1 MMKFPSDLKYS
12 SKDEW
17 LHVEGNVGVIGITDY
32 AQDQLSD
39 IVFFEFTVS
48 EGDTLSK
55 GDELGTIESVK
66 AASDIYA
73 PVGGTILELN
83 EKLLDSPEI
92 VNTDPY
98 GDAWMLKIELS
109 DPSELDGLMD
119 ASAYE
124 ANTKERDV

>member
-1 MMKFPSDLKYS
+1 VNFPKDLKYS

-17 LHVEGNVGVIGITDY
+17 VRIDGNVVVIGITDY

-39 IVFFEFTVS
+39 IVFFEFLIS

-55 GDELGTIESVK
+55 GVEFGTIESVK
-66 AASDIYA
+66 AASDIFA
-73 PVGGTILELN
+73 PVGGSVLELN
-83 EKLLDSPEI
+83 ETLLDTPEI

-98 GDAWMLKIELS
+98 GDGWMLKIDFS

-124 ANTKERDV
+124 AFTKERDA

>member
-1 MMKFPSDLKYS
+1 VNFPSDIKYS

-17 LHVEGNVGVIGITDY
+17 IRVEGNIGVIGITDY

-48 EGDTLSK
+48 EGDTLVK
-55 GDELGTIESVK
+55 DDEFGTIESVK
-66 AASDIYA
+66 AASDVYV
-73 PVGGTILELN
+73 PVGGTVIELN
-83 EKLLDSPEI
+83 ETLLDTPEI

-124 ANTKERDV
+124 ANTKERDA

>member
-1 MMKFPSDLKYS
+1 MKFPSDLKYS

-17 LHVEGNVGVIGITDY
+17 LRVEGNVGVIGISDY

-39 IVFFEFTVS
+39 IVFFEFMVS

-73 PVGGTILELN
+73 PVGGTVLELN
-83 EKLLDSPEI
+83 ETLLDSPEI

-109 DPSELDGLMD
+109 DPSELDSLMD

-124 ANTKERDV
+124 ANTKERDA

>member
-1 MMKFPSDLKYS
+1 MNFPSDLKYS

-17 LHVEGNVGVIGITDY
+17 IRIEGNVGTMGITDY

-39 IVFFEFTVS
+39 IVFFEFAVS

-55 GDELGTIESVK
+55 GDEIGTIESVK

-73 PVGGTILELN
+73 PAGGSVIDIN
-83 EKLLDSPEI
+83 ENLLDSPET

-98 GDAWMLKIELS
+98 GEAWMLKIELS

-119 ASAYE
+119 TSAYE
-124 ANTKERDV
+124 AYLKERDN

>member
-1 MMKFPSDLKYS
+1 MKFPSNLKYS

-17 LHVEGNVGVIGITDY
+17 LRVEGNVGVIGITDY

-48 EGDTLSK
+48 EGDTLLK

-73 PVGGTILELN
+73 PVGGTVLELN
-83 EKLLDSPEI
+83 
-92 VNTDPY
+92 
-98 GDAWMLKIELS
+98 
-109 DPSELDGLMD
+109 
-119 ASAYE
+119 
-124 ANTKERDV
+124 

>member
-1 MMKFPSDLKYS
+1 MKFPSNLKYS

-17 LHVEGNVGVIGITDY
+17 LRVEGNVGVIGITDY

-73 PVGGTILELN
+73 PVGGTVLELN
-83 EKLLDSPEI
+83 ETLLDSPEI

-98 GDAWMLKIELS
+98 GGAWMLKIELS
-109 DPSELDGLMD
+109 DSSELDSLMD

-124 ANTKERDV
+124 ANTKERNA

>member
-1 MMKFPSDLKYS
+1 MKFPADLKYS
-12 SKDEW
+12 LKDEW
-17 LHVEGNVGVIGITDY
+17 LRVEGNVGVIGISDY

-39 IVFFEFTVS
+39 IVFFEFIVS

-73 PVGGTILELN
+73 PVGGIVLELN
-83 EKLLDSPEI
+83 ETLLDSPEI

-109 DPSELDGLMD
+109 DPSELDGLMN

-124 ANTKERDV
+124 ANTKERDA

>member
-1 MMKFPSDLKYS
+1 MMKFPSNLKYS

-17 LHVEGNVGVIGITDY
+17 LRVEGNVGVIGITDY

-39 IVFFEFTVS
+39 IVFFEFIIS
-48 EGDTLSK
+48 QGDTLSK
-55 GDELGTIESVK
+55 GDEIGTIESVK
-66 AASDIYA
+66 AASDVYA
-73 PVGGTILELN
+73 PVGGTVLELN
-83 EKLLDSPEI
+83 ESLLDSPEI

-109 DPSELDGLMD
+109 DPSELNSLMN

-124 ANTKERDV
+124 ANTKERDT

>member
-1 MMKFPSDLKYS
+1 MNFPDDLKYS
-12 SKDEW
+12 TKDEW
-17 LHVEGNVGVIGITDY
+17 VRIEGNVGVVGISDY

-39 IVFFEFTVS
+39 IVFFEFLIL
-48 EGDTLSK
+48 EGGTLSK
-55 GDELGTIESVK
+55 GDEFGTIESVK

-73 PVGGTILELN
+73 PVGGKILEVN
-83 EKLLDSPEI
+83 QALLDMPEI

-98 GDAWMLKIELS
+98 GDAWMLKIELA

-124 ANTKERDV
+124 AYTKERDA

>member
-1 MMKFPSDLKYS
+1 MNFPNDLKYS

-17 LHVEGNVGVIGITDY
+17 VRIEGSVGVIGITDY

-39 IVFFEFTVS
+39 IVFFEFLIS

-55 GDELGTIESVK
+55 GDEFGTIESVK
-66 AASDIYA
+66 AASDIYVPA
-73 PVGGTILELN
+73 GGSVLELN
-83 EKLLDSPEI
+83 EALLDTPEI

-98 GDAWMLKIELS
+98 GVGWMLKIELS

-119 ASAYE
+119 AAAYE
-124 ANTKERDV
+124 AHTKERDA

>member
-1 MMKFPSDLKYS
+1 MMDFPSNLKYT

-17 LHVEGNVGVIGITDY
+17 IRIEGKVGVIGITDY

-39 IVFFEFTVS
+39 IVFFEFVVS

-55 GDELGTIESVK
+55 GDEIGTVESVK

-73 PVGGTILELN
+73 PVGGTVLELN
-83 EKLLDSPEI
+83 EAILDAPEI
-92 VNTDPY
+92 INTDPY
-98 GDAWMLKIELS
+98 GDAWMLKIKLS

-124 ANTKERDV
+124 VYTKERDA

>member
-1 MMKFPSDLKYS
+1 MNFPADLKYS

-17 LHVEGNVGVIGITDY
+17 VRVEGNVGFIGISDY

-39 IVFFEFTVS
+39 IVFFEFLIS

-55 GDELGTIESVK
+55 GDEFGTIESVK
-66 AASDIYA
+66 AASDIYV
-73 PVGGTILELN
+73 PVGGRLLELN
-83 EKLLDSPEI
+83 EALLDTPEI
-92 VNTDPY
+92 VNIDPY

-109 DPSELDGLMD
+109 DPSELDELMD

-124 ANTKERDV
+124 AHTKERDA

>member
-1 MMKFPSDLKYS
+1 MKFPSDLKYS

-17 LHVEGNVGVIGITDY
+17 IRVEGNIGVIGITDY

-48 EGDTLSK
+48 EGDELSK
-55 GDELGTIESVK
+55 GDEFGTIESVK

-73 PVGGTILELN
+73 PVGGTVLELN
-83 EKLLDSPEI
+83 ETLFDSPEI

-98 GDAWMLKIELS
+98 GDAWMLKIELD
-109 DPSELDGLMD
+109 DPAELDGLMD

-124 ANTKERDV
+124 ANTKERDA

>member
-1 MMKFPSDLKYS
+1 MMDFPSNLKYT

-17 LHVEGNVGVIGITDY
+17 IRIEGKVGVIGITDY

-39 IVFFEFTVS
+39 IVFFEFVVS

-55 GDELGTIESVK
+55 GDEIGTVESVK

-73 PVGGTILELN
+73 PVGGTVLELN
-83 EKLLDSPEI
+83 EAILDAPEI
-92 VNTDPY
+92 INTDPY

-124 ANTKERDV
+124 VYTKERDA

>member
-17 LHVEGNVGVIGITDY
+17 LRVEGNVGVIGISDY

-39 IVFFEFTVS
+39 IVFFEFMVS

-73 PVGGTILELN
+73 PVGGTVLELN
-83 EKLLDSPEI
+83 ETLLDSPEI

-109 DPSELDGLMD
+109 DPSELDSLMD

-124 ANTKERDV
+124 ANTKERDA

>member
-1 MMKFPSDLKYS
+1 VNFPNDLKYS
-12 SKDEW
+12 LKDEW
-17 LHVEGNVGVIGITDY
+17 VRIEGNVGVIGITDY

-39 IVFFEFTVS
+39 IVFFEFLIS

-55 GDELGTIESVK
+55 GDEFGTIESVK

-73 PVGGTILELN
+73 PAGGSVLEHN
-83 EKLLDSPEI
+83 EALLDTPEI

-98 GDAWMLKIELS
+98 GEAWMLKIELS
-109 DPSELDGLMD
+109 DPSELEVLMD

-124 ANTKERDV
+124 AYVKERDS